1 MPQKKVY
8 QTNHLG
14 LYVGPVYA
22 DESPLEPGV
31 FLLPGGCVEVPP
43 PVAATGK
50 IQAWN
55 GKRWQLLDYF
65 DGLVV
70 YNISTGAP
78 LTLSG
83 TGPIPNGHTVQRP
96 QPGQVWKNS
105 RWVDDLDTVLSKLHS
120 QKLMMINSR
129 CALHIEAGFSSNALG
144 QLYRYDS
151 LLEDQVNL
159 TGLILSGLDAL
170 FPCYGSDDKK
180 TYREHT
186 AEQLHA
192 AGLNLLAHKQAAL
205 QQADRL
211 KQALASSLIDRDLA
225 AMQAIEWEIS
235 A

>member
-1 MPQKKVY
+1 MPHKTVY
-8 QTNHLG
+8 QTSHLG
-14 LYVGPVYA
+14 LYVGPVHT

-43 PVAATGK
+43 PEAPDGK

-70 YNISTGAP
+70 YNTSTGEP

-83 TGPIPNGHTVQRP
+83 TGPIPHGYTVQRP
-96 QPGQVWKNS
+96 QPGQVWKNGH
-105 RWVDDLDTVLSKLHS
+105 WVDDLDTVLSTLHS
-120 QKLMMINSR
+120 QKLVMIKSR
-129 CALHIEAGFSSNALG
+129 CALHIESGFSSNALG

-159 TGLILSGLDAL
+159 TGLILSGLDCL

-180 TYREHT
+180 TYRPHT

-192 AGLNLLAHKQAAL
+192 AGLHLLAHKQAAL

-211 KQALASSLIDRDLA
+211 KQALAKTRSDRDLA
-225 AMQAIEWEIS
+225 AMQAIEWDIS

>member
-1 MPQKKVY
+1 MPQKTVY

-14 LYVGPVYA
+14 LYVGPVHA
-22 DESPLEPGV
+22 DESPLELGV

-43 PVAATGK
+43 PDAPAGK
-50 IQAWN
+50 IQAWH

-70 YNISTGAP
+70 YNTSTGEP

-96 QPGQVWKNS
+96 QSGQIWRNGH
-105 RWVDDLDTVLSKLHS
+105 WVDDLDTVLSKLYL
-120 QKLMMINSR
+120 QKLVMINSR
-129 CALHIEAGFSSNALG
+129 CARHIESGFSSNALG
-144 QLYRYDS
+144 QMYRYDS

-180 TYREHT
+180 TYSAHT

-192 AGLNLLAHKQAAL
+192 AGLHLLAHKQAAL
-205 QQADRL
+205 QQADHL
-211 KQALASSLIDRDLA
+211 KQALASSLSDRDLA
-225 AMQAIEWEIS
+225 AMQAIEWDIS